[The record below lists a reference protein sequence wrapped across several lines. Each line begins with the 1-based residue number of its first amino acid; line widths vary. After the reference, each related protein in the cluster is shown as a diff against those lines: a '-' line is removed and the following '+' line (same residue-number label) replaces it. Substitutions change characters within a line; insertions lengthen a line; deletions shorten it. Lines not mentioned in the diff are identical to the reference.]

1 MTDTRYVKKEIKDTL
16 NKRKVC
22 FYCNRKVAHKTDKK
36 YYINAIEYDHLR
48 PLSKGGKTDIS
59 NMRIACARCNRR
71 KSNKSAFQFEK
82 KVFGSAR
89 CQKILG

>member
-36 YYINAIEYDHLR
+36 YYINAIE
-48 PLSKGGKTDIS
+48 G
-59 NMRIACARCNRR
+59 N
-71 KSNKSAFQFEK
+71 
-82 KVFGSAR
+82 
-89 CQKILG
+89 